1 MDGALALAVPTKFG
15 QDLTVK
21 EINEPKIYW
30 KSLDENRTIWFS
42 AEFLLNE
49 NSIELVSDK
58 NVFSERLLQI
68 LKAVPKLNPKAF
80 VKNGFEVTTSLNFP
94 RNWGLGTSSTL
105 INNIAQWL
113 SIDAYELL
121 ELTFGGSGYDIAC
134 AQNNTP
140 ITYSLKNNRQVS
152 QIHFDPCFKEQLY
165 FVYLNRKQNSRDSI
179 STYKSKHISKKA
191 ISGATELT
199 NKIIACHDFDLFLK
213 LLEEHE
219 NLIASILNIKTV
231 KEDLFSDFSGGIK
244 SLGGWGGDFI
254 LVASKVNP
262 LSYFIRKGYETIIP
276 YSEMV
281 LK

>member
-1 MDGALALAVPTKFG
+1 M
-15 QDLTVK
+15 
-21 EINEPKIYW
+21 
-30 KSLDENRTIWFS
+30 
-42 AEFLLNE
+42 
-49 NSIELVSDK
+49 
-58 NVFSERLLQI
+58 FSERLLQI

-179 STYKSKHISKKA
+179 STYKSKHLSKKA
-191 ISGATELT
+191 IGEATELT
-199 NKIIACHDFDLFLK
+199 NKIIACQDFDLFLK

-254 LVASKVNP
+254 LVASKANP